1 MSFRGLET
9 DPRATDEALLAL
21 ANQEQRVLITEDKD
35 FGELGLCAPLYR
47 IRVSFASSTCRLRAM
62 RELIKRHADAM
73 HDGALI
79 VVTRR
84 RVRIRPGKRDTK
96 GND

>member
-1 MSFRGLET
+1 
-9 DPRATDEALLAL
+9 
-21 ANQEQRVLITEDKD
+21 
-35 FGELGLCAPLYR
+35 
-47 IRVSFASSTCRLRAM
+47 M